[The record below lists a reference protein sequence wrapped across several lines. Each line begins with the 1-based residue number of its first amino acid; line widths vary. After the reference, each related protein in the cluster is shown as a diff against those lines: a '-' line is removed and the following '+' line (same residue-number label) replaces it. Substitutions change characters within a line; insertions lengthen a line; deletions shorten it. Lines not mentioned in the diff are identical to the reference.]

1 MKLKINI
8 YGHIQNITILQNY
21 KIAKLL
27 TIILFGI
34 IFSDTPKDI
43 VNLLMKIF
51 SLGPD
56 EDRRTC

>member
-1 MKLKINI
+1 MEKILI
-8 YGHIQNITILQNY
+8 
-21 KIAKLL
+21 
-27 TIILFGI
+27 IILFGI

-43 VNLLMKIF
+43 SSLLMEIF